1 MTQIKKI
8 TDKQGNDIY
17 LRTHTKAVVDDN
29 GYTAESRL
37 QAMQDEI
44 NQKQL
49 EVGAVPSDLTPTGG
63 SSNWVTSGGV
73 YKAIE
78 DSSYIITEHFNISG
92 AVVTA
97 SNSAKQTIEKT
108 ETGFVISSLASGSN
122 IYAYCTIPNLEI
134 GKTYTVSLDYNLN
147 QESTSASAY
156 PYFLIISTD
165 NTRTTRLGGVVLQ
178 NRGLSGSVKITIT
191 PSTYTTT
198 FYMANND
205 MGAGCVATI
214 SNISVTSKIPV
225 NEAISERD
233 ETLKIFQTNSNKIE
247 YLTGSAD
254 ATFDDITEI
263 GRTDASIIDIS
274 LDSETKTIK
283 YEATGAKTFKKYA
296 WFILPSTLI
305 NGQKYI
311 VKFTYSST
319 AGTTDG
325 WVGICSSPGTFDG
338 GGISL
343 LTGSGDASFVFTKVY
358 NKNHVTIS
366 SNALNGAG
374 SYIYLTNIRFIKY
387 SDEEYSDL
395 PTIESKIDSLI
406 NNLNDATIKNV
417 YVGEKIPKINSFN
430 NIGYKKLMNNA
441 GCQAGAA
448 YGGYYFQFTNQHA
461 SMNVYDLTTNTL
473 HSTVNMTA
481 VSLDHCNNACFSNIF
496 YDNND
501 TFPLIYTSGSQT
513 GTYNHAQVWR
523 IQLVE
528 NVFTIT
534 KIQEITLPQGTNTD
548 WMWGQIYLDNEVGFM
563 WNAVVAGQV
572 AKYCKFK
579 IPAIFDSNDEV
590 ISEITITEEEVQ
602 DSFTT
607 YRNVHQQGGVVKNG
621 ILYLLDGVPQW
632 RDQTKLYVID
642 LWGKRLINMVNI
654 QSLLGITYEFEGCGI
669 YNDTLIANTNGNG
682 IYAIY
687 F

>member
-1 MTQIKKI
+1 MATIKKI
-8 TDKQGNDIY
+8 TDKQGNNIY

-44 NQKQL
+44 NAAQL
-49 EVGAVPSDLTPTGG
+49 EIGAVPSDLTPTEG
-63 SSNWVTSGGV
+63 STNWVTSGGV

-78 DSSYIITEHFNISG
+78 DSSYIITEHFNISD

-97 SNSAKQTIEKT
+97 SDPTKQTIEKT
-108 ETGFVISSLASGSN
+108 ETGFVISSLVSGSN

-147 QESTSASAY
+147 QESASAY

-178 NRGLSGSVKITIT
+178 NKGLSGSVKITIT

-214 SNISVTSKIPV
+214 SNISVTSKTSV
-225 NEAISERD
+225 NEAILERD
-233 ETLKIFQTNSNKIE
+233 ETLKILQTNSNKIE
-247 YLTGSAD
+247 YLTGTAD

-263 GRTDASIIDIS
+263 GRTDASIMDIS

-283 YEATGAKTFKKYA
+283 YEAIGTKTFKKYA
-296 WFILPSTLI
+296 WFMLPSTLV
-305 NGQKYI
+305 NNQRYI
-311 VKFTYSST
+311 VRFTYKST
-319 AGTTDG
+319 AGSGDG
-325 WVGICSSPGTFDG
+325 YVGICSTPGTYNG
-338 GGISL
+338 GGINL
-343 LTGSGDASFVFTKVY
+343 LTGNGDTSFVFTKVD
-358 NKNHVTIS
+358 NKNYVTVS

-387 SDEEYSDL
+387 SGEEYSDL
-395 PTIESKIDSLI
+395 PTIENKIDSLI
-406 NNLNDATIKNV
+406 NNLNDATVKNV

-473 HSTVNMTA
+473 HSTVSMTA

-590 ISEITITEEEVQ
+590 ISEITIIEEEVQ

-632 RDQTKLYVID
+632 GDQTKLYVID

-654 QSLLGITYEFEGCGI
+654 QDLLGITYEFEGCGI